1 MSVAGASIPALDR
14 LLLPA
19 EIRDQIIAH
28 VTEGLPEEACGLLA
42 FEGEHPVRLYPG
54 TNVLASATRYR
65 MKDVEVVRAIE
76 DMDSHGWW
84 LGAIYHSHPSSPAV
98 PSDTDLDEANWPRAI
113 MLIVS
118 LAASEPELR
127 AYRIIG
133 DRRGFTEIEIVA
145 VEEPGPEQTRG
156 LGESVRSFFRRLVPV
171 PAVPMLRPIASGAAS
186 ASDALPPAR
195 SVIGVLGGM
204 GPAAT
209 GDLFL
214 KIVSET
220 PAEADQDHIPVVV
233 YSDPRV
239 PDRTEALLYGGED
252 PVPWLVRGARQL
264 ERMGASFIVIPCNTA
279 HAFLNRVEPEIGIP
293 VLSMIDATAE
303 SISAQFP
310 NARRVGLLATTG
322 TIRAGIYQEALR
334 RRGFEAIVPDDERQ
348 EHCVMPAIR
357 AVKASHRHE
366 SVTSRLVEAAESLE
380 QRGAHLILAAC
391 TEIPL
396 ALAPGDLHVPLV
408 DATAELAKAAVRE
421 ALERDL
427 RNAAV
432 SAGVTPESTGL
443 GIR

>member
-1 MSVAGASIPALDR
+1 MPPVDR

-19 EIRDQIIAH
+19 EIREQIIGH
-28 VTEGLPEEACGLLA
+28 ILDELPEEACGLLA
-42 FEGEHPVRLYPG
+42 FDGDRPVRLFQG
-54 TNVLASATRYR
+54 TNVLSSATRYR
-65 MKDVEVVRAIE
+65 MSDVEVVRAIE
-76 DMDSHGWW
+76 EMDSCGWW

-98 PSDTDLDEANWPRAI
+98 PSDTDLDEANWPRAVMI
-113 MLIVS
+113 IVS
-118 LAASEPELR
+118 LAGPAPDLR
-127 AYRIIG
+127 AYRINA
-133 DRRGFTEIEIVA
+133 DRRGFSEIEVDVA
-145 VEEPGPEQTRG
+145 EARAPEPAGG
-156 LGESVRSFFRRLVPV
+156 LGAFVRGFFRRLMPV
-171 PAVPMLRPIASGAAS
+171 PDAPMLRPVASGAA
-186 ASDALPPAR
+186 ASDETFPPAR

-214 KIVSET
+214 KIVAET
-220 PAEADQDHIPVVV
+220 PAEADQDHIPVIV

-239 PDRTEALLYGGED
+239 PDRTEALLYKGED

-264 ERMGASFIVIPCNTA
+264 ERMGVSFIVIPCNTA
-279 HAFLNRVEPEIGIP
+279 HAFLERVEPEIGIP

-310 NARRVGLLATTG
+310 RARRVGLLATTG
-322 TIRAGIYQEALR
+322 TIEAGIYQAALR
-334 RRGFEAIVPDDERQ
+334 RRGLEAIVPDDERQ

-357 AVKASHRHE
+357 AVKANNRHE

-396 ALAPGDLHVPLV
+396 ALAADDLHVPLV

-421 ALERDL
+421 ALDRDV

-432 SAGVTPESTGL
+432 LAGQPADDAGL
-443 GIR
+443 SIR